1 MPDWAFITLCNSIDQ
16 EGTRRF
22 GQKWWDNPALHCWNR
37 KQGTN
42 FYNKITQDIDKLNSD
57 WQQEQRLK
65 GIRNPGPPAWSH
77 DQIIAATDF
86 SAWHF
91 ILKDKFSAPP
101 GRNMGNHQDYLL
113 PVSFSQCFKNYAS
126 FSRRGADSRQ
136 KLQNRL
142 VDLRKYRYRLMAAP
156 GNLKMCVELKRVY

>member
-1 MPDWAFITLCNSIDQ
+1 
-16 EGTRRF
+16 
-22 GQKWWDNPALHCWNR
+22 
-37 KQGTN
+37 
-42 FYNKITQDIDKLNSD
+42 
-57 WQQEQRLK
+57 
-65 GIRNPGPPAWSH
+65 
-77 DQIIAATDF
+77 
-86 SAWHF
+86 
-91 ILKDKFSAPP
+91 
-101 GRNMGNHQDYLL
+101 MGNHQDYLL